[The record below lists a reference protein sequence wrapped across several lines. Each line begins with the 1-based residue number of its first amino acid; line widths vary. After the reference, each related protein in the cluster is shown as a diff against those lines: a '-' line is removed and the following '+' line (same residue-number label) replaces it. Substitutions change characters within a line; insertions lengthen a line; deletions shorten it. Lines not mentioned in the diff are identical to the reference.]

1 MKILQE
7 WAQPEAPKEVTKI
20 KPGIVNLGEIS
31 DIINSINEAVA
42 PELSQDVADA
52 KMALEKRNA
61 DDRAELMKI
70 QKLNEKYEKLKAER
84 VLLRKKSRAVELL
97 GSIYATY
104 NVNDKMLKEMIA
116 VMNSLD
122 TYNEQRL
129 DRQIQK
135 LENFAEPK

>member
-1 MKILQE
+1 MKILEE
-7 WAQPEAPKEVTKI
+7 WKQPEEPKEVTKL